1 MSFQILLSLLII
13 TATIFIHGFGTA
25 WLLKYLVG
33 KYSIHA
39 QALGLQKSMRI
50 LSHTAVFLMVL
61 HFLEIAIWAT
71 VYLLIPELDKLSTW
85 EEAIY
90 FSMVTFTT
98 LGYGDL
104 TLPPI
109 WRIMSGFE
117 AMNGILM
124 FGWSTAMFYA
134 VVQKIIT
141 LSNQKQVSD

>member
-1 MSFQILLSLLII
+1 
-13 TATIFIHGFGTA
+13 
-25 WLLKYLVG
+25 
-33 KYSIHA
+33 
-39 QALGLQKSMRI
+39 MRI